1 MTWNNDGFA
10 DMLHRAGRPDPA
22 EAPPARLPI
31 TQKALANLPVVRRP
45 SLGVNR
51 GYALAALLILGAAI
65 WLAMPRSVHQTLVV
79 EASPA
84 AAVLSP
90 ISSAPIRPESEQR
103 GMMRA
108 AELRATWSRIAAQAP
123 QQPPRAPSAEPAAA
137 LPPGVEPELVVAAE
151 PAAALPPAV
160 EPEHAAAAQPWPA
173 AEAKADEPV
182 RTALKEQLALWFAS
196 QALSQQLP
204 HAPPAETKALKEQ
217 LALWFASQA
226 LSQQPPHA
234 PSATLPPAAE
244 TKLAAPTP
252 PLSAS
257 RNGPAW
263 LRFAVAAAP
272 AEGRPQIA
280 VVIDDLGLNTKRT
293 ERAIVLP
300 GPVTLS
306 FLAYADDLPRLSE
319 AAHRAGHELLVS
331 VPMEPITR
339 AEDMGPNG
347 LTVGLGHDEMLRRLR
362 WDLDRFV
369 GYVGINN
376 HMGSR
381 FTRDVASLTLV
392 MEELRARGLLFLD
405 ARTVGNSAGVDVAR
419 RMGVPQAG
427 RDVFLDSEGN
437 AGAIAARLLEVE
449 QIARRHGSAIA
460 IGHARDA
467 TIEQLDAWLT
477 TLPGKGFALVPVS
490 AIVREHWQG
499 GSEETQG
506 ESDRQAIL
514 ETCLSTAAPEACEP
528 DELDKTY
535 AAFQAFL
542 GQVNAR

>member
-31 TQKALANLPVVRRP
+31 TQKALTKLSVVRRP

-65 WLAMPRSVHQTLVV
+65 WLALPRSVHQTLVV

-90 ISSAPIRPESEQR
+90 ILALAVSPAPIRPESEQR

-108 AELRATWSRIAAQAP
+108 AELRAAWSRMAAQAPP

-137 LPPGVEPELVVAAE
+137 LPPAAEPELVAAAE

-160 EPEHAAAAQPWPA
+160 EPEHAAAAQPRPA
-173 AEAKADEPV
+173 EEAKADKPA
-182 RTALKEQLALWFAS
+182 RKALREQLALWFAS
-196 QALSQQLP
+196 QALP
-204 HAPPAETKALKEQ
+204 
-217 LALWFASQA
+217 
-226 LSQQPPHA
+226 QQPPHA
-234 PSATLPPAAE
+234 PSAALPPAAE
-244 TKLAAPTP
+244 TKLGALTP
-252 PLSAS
+252 PLSAP
-257 RNGPAW
+257 RNEPAW
-263 LRFAVAAAP
+263 LRFAVPGAP

-319 AAHRAGHELLVS
+319 AALRAGHELLVS

-347 LTVGLGHDEMLRRLR
+347 LTVGLGHDEILRRLR

-381 FTRDVASLTLV
+381 FTRDVASLTPV

-437 AGAIAARLLEVE
+437 AGAIAARLVEVE
-449 QIARRHGSAIA
+449 QVARRHGTAIA

-490 AIVREHWQG
+490 AIVREHWHG
-499 GSEETQG
+499 GGEETRS

-514 ETCLSTAAPEACEP
+514 ETCLSTPAAPEACEP

-542 GQVNAR
+542 GQVNAQ